1 VELSLLAGTSKRQLA
16 GRPNVISP
24 PPSAPR
30 SCYCRWPKDPAGRS
44 LPQLADRCRSAPR
57 GRGSSP
63 LQLPGR
69 NRHPDEDRGCRGG
82 PRRPHRAPRDDNDDD
97 CRDGTTRTRTTEM
110 EWAAD
115 HKIGWRARSGRVGYL
130 PYHNSGNGRSRQRR
144 RKQRQRR
151 GQTTIN
157 QKAAEIGAET
167 AATAA
172 AVAAAAAAATTA
184 PTAAEAASEVDGHLT
199 Q

>member
-1 VELSLLAGTSKRQLA
+1 MPLQRREDG
-16 GRPNVISP
+16 GRPPCNCRDGIVIP
-24 PPSAPR
+24 TKIGA
-30 SCYCRWPKDPAGRS
+30 AG
-44 LPQLADRCRSAPR
+44 A
-57 GRGSSP
+57 G
-63 LQLPGR
+63 
-69 NRHPDEDRGCRGG
+69 
-82 PRRPHRAPRDDNDDD
+82 PHRAPRDDNDDD

-167 AATAA
+167 AVVAAATAA